1 MPLDLSQ
8 IRAKFPALAL
18 TDHGRPRIYLDNPG
32 GTQVA
37 QPVLDRMNH
46 YLVHT
51 NANKDGAFATAIQ
64 SDEVLHEARAA
75 VADLLHAASP
85 DEIVFGPNMTTLTFA
100 LSRSL
105 GKWLKPGDEIVIT
118 KLDHDANVAPWLL
131 LAQDTGAVIKW
142 VDIREEDCTLD
153 MADFENQISD
163 KTKIVACG
171 YASNAVGTINDVGA
185 VVGMAHA
192 AGALVFVDA
201 VQYAPHG
208 PVDVQALGCDFLV
221 CSSYKFFGPHMGM
234 LYGKYDLLDRLPAYK
249 VRPAGDQPP
258 YKFETGTQNHE
269 GIAGV
274 LGAVEY
280 LEWLGKSQNPREAS
294 KSHAKRPNPKLQT
307 LKSERRAA
315 IEEGMKAMVEY
326 EQGISRRLITGLA
339 QIPGVKVWGIID
351 PGRLDRRV
359 PTVSFTRQGWHPRQ
373 VAEKLAGQNIFV
385 WDGNYYA
392 LSIMER
398 LDLQKSGGMVRVG
411 AAHYN
416 TMGEIDRLVEEVGKI
431 AGS

>member
-18 TDHGRPRIYLDNPG
+18 TDHGRLRIYLDNPG

-51 NANKDGAFATAIQ
+51 NANKDGAFTTAVQ
-64 SDEVLHEARAA
+64 SDEILHEARAA

-153 MADFENQISD
+153 MADFESQISD

-171 YASNAVGTINDVGA
+171 YASNAVGTINDVAA

-192 AGALVFVDA
+192 AGALVHVDA

-274 LGAVEY
+274 LGAVDY
-280 LEWLGKSQNPREAS
+280 LQWLGETFGGKARTRREA
-294 KSHAKRPNPKLQT
+294 L
-307 LKSERRAA
+307 
-315 IEEGMKAMVEY
+315 EGAMRLMVEY

-339 QIPGVKVWGIID
+339 QIPGVKVWGITD
-351 PGRLDRRV
+351 PRRLDRRV

-373 VAEKLAGQNIFV
+373 VAEKLAEQNIFV

-416 TMGEIDRLVEEVGKI
+416 TMEEVEQLVEEVGKI

>member
-18 TDHGRPRIYLDNPG
+18 TDHDRPRIYLDNPG

-51 NANKDGAFATAIQ
+51 NANKDGAFATAVQ

-75 VADLLHAASP
+75 VTDLLHAASP

-131 LAQDTGAVIKW
+131 LAQDTGAAIKW

-153 MADFENQISD
+153 MADFESQISD

-171 YASNAVGTINDVGA
+171 YASNAVGTINDVAA

-280 LEWLGKSQNPREAS
+280 LQWLGETFGGKARTRREAL
-294 KSHAKRPNPKLQT
+294 AGAM
-307 LKSERRAA
+307 RR
-315 IEEGMKAMVEY
+315 MVEY
-326 EQGISRRLITGLA
+326 EQGISQRLITGLA
-339 QIPGVKVWGIID
+339 QIPGVRVWGITD

-359 PTVSFTRQGWHPRQ
+359 PTVSFTLAGRHPRQ
-373 VAEKLAGQNIFV
+373 VAEKLAEQNIFV

-416 TMGEIDRLVEEVGKI
+416 TVEEVEQLVEEVGKI

>member
-8 IRAKFPALAL
+8 VRAKFPALAL
-18 TDHGRPRIYLDNPG
+18 TDRGRPRIYLDNPG

-46 YLVHT
+46 YLVYT
-51 NANKDGAFATAIQ
+51 NANKDGAFATAVQ

-75 VADLLHAASP
+75 VADLLHSASP

-153 MADFENQISD
+153 MADFESQIND

-171 YASNAVGTINDVGA
+171 YASNAVGTINDVAA

-208 PVDVQALGCDFLV
+208 AVDVQALGCDFLV
-221 CSSYKFFGPHMGM
+221 CSFYKFFGPHMGM

-280 LEWLGKSQNPREAS
+280 LEWLGKSQISGTARE
-294 KSHAKRPNPKLQT
+294 KHANSKLQT
-307 LKSERRAA
+307 PNPKSERRQA
-315 IEEGMKAMVEY
+315 IEGAMRLMVKY

-339 QIPGVKVWGIID
+339 QIPGVRVWGITD

-359 PTVSFTRQGWHPRQ
+359 PTVSFTLEGWHPRQ
-373 VAEKLAGQNIFV
+373 VAEKLAEQNIFV

-416 TMGEIDRLVEEVGKI
+416 TMGEIEQLVEAV
-431 AGS
+431 AGM